1 MNFSLASLLEWTKLT
16 VRAPATASALVKA
29 AKLPI
34 EVSAL
39 IIVLAGVVSGI
50 SFGIFSLALAPLLAE
65 IERQTGQVAS
75 LGPGPLVQ
83 GILSSIQGLAFAFAV
98 HRIGQAF
105 GGRGSLAD
113 IFAVTAVVQIVL
125 ALIFMVVVS
134 LFFVSEIVG
143 AMLALFSVV
152 IFFRGLG
159 NAVNIGHDFNSMGKS
174 AVVIILSFFVVVI
187 ALSILSSVLGLTPSP
202 ATGEAL

>member
-1 MNFSLASLLEWTKLT
+1 
-16 VRAPATASALVKA
+16 
-29 AKLPI
+29 
-34 EVSAL
+34 
-39 IIVLAGVVSGI
+39 
-50 SFGIFSLALAPLLAE
+50 
-65 IERQTGQVAS
+65 
-75 LGPGPLVQ
+75 
-83 GILSSIQGLAFAFAV
+83 
-98 HRIGQAF
+98 
-105 GGRGSLAD
+105 
-113 IFAVTAVVQIVL
+113 
-125 ALIFMVVVS
+125 MVVVS